1 MTWER
6 FFREWLQ
13 RDEMRRDEDYDRSDS
28 MISRFLE
35 AFKFIASGDDIET
48 VISGKCSRL

>member
-1 MTWER
+1 MTR
-6 FFREWLQ
+6 CVV
-13 RDEMRRDEDYDRSDS
+13 MRITIHSRSDS